1 MGSPFVFIL
10 LYPQIRLANWQGACY
25 LLVVQGLAPMAG
37 LASSSQELSPIMKR
51 MWLVLTGT
59 LMLSVIFSLGCS
71 TKNYVRNQT
80 TPLIDK
86 TNELDDLTAKNTKD
100 IRDTDARAQKGIQDV
115 QAKAADADQKALTA
129 GKTADDAQGLA
140 TTASNRVTSLANTV
154 ANLDNYRPVVESTV
168 HFGFDKANLTR
179 KAKDALDELGQD
191 IPNAKHYIVVVD
203 GNTDSTGPADYNY
216 QLSQR
221 RASAVIQYLA
231 QKYDVPAHKI
241 YVIGLGKDK
250 PAASNASSSGRA
262 QNRRVD
268 VRLMTNTNED
278 QTATNAPSGGAQ

>member
-1 MGSPFVFIL
+1 
-10 LYPQIRLANWQGACY
+10 
-25 LLVVQGLAPMAG
+25 
-37 LASSSQELSPIMKR
+37 MKR
-51 MWLVLTGT
+51 MLLVLTGT
-59 LMLSVIFSLGCS
+59 LSLSVIFSVGCS

-80 TPLIDK
+80 TPIIDK

-115 QAKAADADQKALTA
+115 QAKAAEADQKALAAGTA
-129 GKTADDAQGLA
+129 ADQAQGLA

-154 ANLDNYRPVVESTV
+154 ANLDNYRPVVETTV
-168 HFGFDKANLTR
+168 HFGFDKSALTA
-179 KAKDALDELGQD
+179 KARQALDELGGD
-191 IPNAKHYIVVVD
+191 IPNARHYIIVVD

-231 QKYDVPAHKI
+231 SKYEVPAHKI
-241 YVIGLGKDK
+241 YVIGLGKDN
-250 PAASNASSSGRA
+250 PTASNSSTNGRA

-268 VRLMTNTNED
+268 VRLMTNTSEEQMPSD
-278 QTATNAPSGGAQ
+278 TSSGGIQ

>member
-1 MGSPFVFIL
+1 MNHKL
-10 LYPQIRLANWQGACY
+10 LA
-25 LLVVQGLAPMAG
+25 
-37 LASSSQELSPIMKR
+37 
-51 MWLVLTGT
+51 LTGA
-59 LMLSVIFSLGCS
+59 LGLSMVFSVGCS
-71 TKNYVRNQT
+71 TKSYVRNQT

-86 TNELDDLTAKNTKD
+86 TNELDDLTAKNTRD

-115 QAKAADADQKALTA
+115 QSKAAGADQKALAA
-129 GKTADDAQGLA
+129 GKTADEAQSLA
-140 TTASNRVTSLANTV
+140 NQATNRVTSLANTV
-154 ANLDNYRPVVESTV
+154 ANLDNYRPVVETTV
-168 HFGFDKANLTR
+168 HFGFDKADLTA
-179 KAKDALDELGQD
+179 KAKGALDELGGD

-250 PAASNASSSGRA
+250 PAASNTSTAGRA
-262 QNRRVD
+262 KNRRVD
-268 VRLMTNTNED
+268 VRLMTNTADN
-278 QTATNAPSGGAQ
+278 QTASNTSPSGGTQSR

>member
-1 MGSPFVFIL
+1 MNRKFF
-10 LYPQIRLANWQGACY
+10 
-25 LLVVQGLAPMAG
+25 
-37 LASSSQELSPIMKR
+37 
-51 MWLVLTGT
+51 VLTGA
-59 LMLSVIFSLGCS
+59 LSLSMVFSVGCS

-80 TPLIDK
+80 TPIIDK

-115 QAKAADADQKALTA
+115 QTKAAEADQKALAA
-129 GKTADDAQGLA
+129 GKSADEAQGLA

-154 ANLDNYRPVVESTV
+154 ANLDNYQPVVETTV
-168 HFGFDKANLTR
+168 HFGFDKANLTG
-179 KAKDALDELGQD
+179 KAKQALDELGQD
-191 IPNAKHYIVVVD
+191 IPNATHYIIVVD

-241 YVIGLGKDK
+241 FVIGLGKDK
-250 PAASNASSSGRA
+250 PVATNGNTSGRA
-262 QNRRVD
+262 KNRRVD
-268 VRLMTNTNED
+268 IRLMSNTGEKT
-278 QTATNAPSGGAQ
+278 TASTTSPESGTLTR